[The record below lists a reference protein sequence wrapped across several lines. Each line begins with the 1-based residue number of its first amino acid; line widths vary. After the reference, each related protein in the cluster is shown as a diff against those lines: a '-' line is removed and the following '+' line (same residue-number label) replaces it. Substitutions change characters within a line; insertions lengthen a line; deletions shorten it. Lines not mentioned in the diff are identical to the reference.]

1 MLASSAVRH
10 PRTARAFIAA
20 LLATLLI
27 AITFGW
33 QALIEAEQTQTK
45 ARLQLESD
53 SLARLIETRFEDQM
67 GTLHRLASRW
77 EYQRDRPELWDR
89 DVRALLQDYQNFQ
102 AIEWLD
108 ERYHMR
114 WVEPLEGNEHI
125 LGFVYR
131 PDHPN
136 YALLAQ
142 ARESGGPVLSH
153 TFELQ
158 QGGKGLAH
166 YVPLYKRAED
176 QAVFDG
182 FLIGIFKVEVLVSS
196 LLTDLSA
203 NQLSLRF
210 KSAGVPVYERLTA
223 DTLADTWT
231 VESRVTL
238 DGNSEFAIVAY
249 PTRYLLKNSTTNLP
263 LMVLVSG
270 VLAALSL
277 SYALFLAL
285 VSSQRLAALRSSN
298 SALQTEVAKRQA
310 TESILQKN
318 QARLQLIL
326 DLTDHSHDALFIL
339 AFEPQELVYMNKT
352 CWSGLGYSEQELR
365 TALAADPRVI
375 MPDAITWS
383 ESLKS
388 ASRRGRGGVFQRIV
402 KQRNGNEV
410 PLEVSAKYIERDGRH
425 YMICVAR
432 NNREQLMAAAQ
443 LEQLSNQDALTG
455 LYNRRYFDHTLN
467 NEWRTLRMMEQPLGL
482 LMIDVDHFK
491 AYNDTLGHQAGD
503 TALRLLAKAMADDLG
518 QEEASVCRYG
528 GEEFAVILPGADIV
542 RCVRLAE
549 RLHDAVQGLAIDHL
563 GSPTK
568 RITISIGAA
577 ALTPAAEWIP
587 QDLLKMADRA
597 LYRAKLEGR
606 NQTGTLS

>member
-10 PRTARAFIAA
+10 PRAARAFIAI
-20 LLATLLI
+20 LLTCLLSGI
-27 AITFGW
+27 FIGW
-33 QALIEAEQTQTK
+33 QALIEAEQAQTE

-89 DVRALLQDYQNFQ
+89 DVQALLKDYQNFQ

-108 ERYHMR
+108 DRYRMR
-114 WVEPLEGNEHI
+114 WVEPLEGNEYI
-125 LGFVYR
+125 LDFTYTS
-131 PDHPN
+131 DHPN
-136 YALLAQ
+136 YPLLTQ
-142 ARESGGPVLSH
+142 ARESGRPVLSH
-153 TFELQ
+153 TFEMQ
-158 QGGKGLAH
+158 QGGKGLAY
-166 YVPLYKRAED
+166 YVPLYRRSED
-176 QAVFDG
+176 QMIFDG

-203 NQLSLRF
+203 HQLSLTF
-210 KSAGVPVYERLTA
+210 KSNGIPVYERLTP
-223 DTLADTWT
+223 DTMADTWA
-231 VESRVTL
+231 VESAVTL
-238 DGNSEFAIVAY
+238 DGNADFAILAY
-249 PTRYLLKNSTTNLP
+249 PTEKLLASSTTSLP
-263 LMVLVSG
+263 LMVLISG

-285 VSSQRLAALRSSN
+285 VSSQRLEALRKSN
-298 SALQTEVAKRQA
+298 DALQSEVARRQA
-310 TESILQKN
+310 AENILQKN

-352 CWSGLGYSEQELR
+352 CWSGLGYSEQQLR
-365 TALAADPRVI
+365 TALAADPRTI
-375 MPDAITWS
+375 MSEAITWS

-388 ASRRGRGGVFQRIV
+388 ASRRGRGGVFQRVV
-402 KQRNGNEV
+402 KQRNGKEV
-410 PLEVSAKYIERDGRH
+410 PLEISAKHLERDGRH

-455 LYNRRYFDHTLN
+455 LHNRRFFDHTLTS
-467 NEWRTLRMMEQPLGL
+467 EWRTQRLLEQPLGL

-503 TALRLLAKAMADDLG
+503 TALRLLADAMVDAAG
-518 QEEASVCRYG
+518 QEDARVCRYG
-528 GEEFAVILPGADIV
+528 GEEFSVILPGADIV
-542 RCVRLAE
+542 QCVRLAE
-549 RLHDAVQGLAIDHL
+549 RLHDAVQELAIDHL
-563 GSPTK
+563 GSPSK

-606 NQTGTLS
+606 NQTGTLA